1 MNTTVELFDAHNRI
15 NFPTDAQV
23 ASMSPAAQER
33 FKGVQEA
40 KAKLDAATAHRES
53 VAKRIK
59 ECEAESVSTKEKM
72 DKLKPT
78 WTATDNV
85 KAHIASEQA
94 QRRRERGL

>member
-1 MNTTVELFDAHNRI
+1 MANVELFDTHNRI

-33 FKGVQEA
+33 FKGVAAA

-59 ECEAESVSTKEKM
+59 ECEAELVSTKEQM
-72 DKLKPT
+72 NKLAPK
-78 WTATDNV
+78 WTETQNI

-94 QRRRERGL
+94 QRRRERGLE